1 MSEHYAIKL
10 HVYTY
15 TYTVTVRKTMRS
27 IITGGNP

>member
-15 TYTVTVRKTMRS
+15 TYTVTVGKTMRS